1 MERGTRIF
9 ADRVLVNR
17 SLVLPVSMGGGS
29 VFGQQISGFPFWRE
43 VGLGGWF
50 CCFDLV
56 DAWGFF
62 EQEVAEESELNGLRV
77 CDGRMGV
84 VAVVGLEGQLAE

>member
-1 MERGTRIF
+1 M
-9 ADRVLVNR
+9 VL
-17 SLVLPVSMGGGS
+17 L
-29 VFGQQISGFPFWRE
+29 FCQ
-43 VGLGGWF
+43 GWF
-50 CCFDLV
+50 IGV
-56 DAWGFF
+56 F